1 MRLSWDKIIIDDLN
15 RWPFIAVV
23 FLIAAAH
30 FFSIFDL
37 AFISQGNLWRYGHGD
52 PGQHLIGFLYFV
64 QDEWRFP
71 LFHTQNLGYPHGTNI
86 IFTDSIPLLA
96 LIFKILAPI
105 VPDGFH
111 PFGLWIFICFLLLAH
126 AFGSLLYHFGHR
138 GLLAAVASALFA
150 VIAIFHGADWDATRS
165 PVRPVSGCLCVT
177 PVLQSR

>member
-71 LFHTQNLGYPHGTNI
+71 LFHTQNLGYPHGNQ
-86 IFTDSIPLLA
+86 
-96 LIFKILAPI
+96 
-105 VPDGFH
+105 
-111 PFGLWIFICFLLLAH
+111 
-126 AFGSLLYHFGHR
+126 YHFYGQHPSFSAHLQNSSADCSGR
-138 GLLAAVASALFA
+138 FPSVRPLDFYLFLAARPCVRLP
-150 VIAIFHGADWDATRS
+150 AISLWPSRPPCRRCKRSVCSHRHFHGADWDATRS